1 MKPFALARVL
11 QLAERRGETLARA
24 VKLAHGIW
32 LRARG
37 RQVQLAALRDARIA
51 QLAGE
56 LRGGVAAVQLQEMN
70 RLQHA
75 QAAEMQAAQDAID
88 AAQRD
93 WQARLAE
100 WMQVEQ
106 RVKALR
112 LLEQRHL
119 AQAAVQQKR
128 IEQRD
133 HDELVELTHR
143 RDAGR
148 RVR

>member
-11 QLAERRGETLARA
+11 QLAERRSETLSRA
-24 VKLAHGIW
+24 VKLAHGVW

-37 RQVQLAALRDARIA
+37 HQVQLAALRDAHIA
-51 QLAGE
+51 RLAAG
-56 LRGGVAAVQLQEMN
+56 LRDGVTAAQLQEMN

-75 QAAEMQAAQDAID
+75 QAVEMQAAQEAID
-88 AAQRD
+88 AAHRQ

-112 LLEQRHL
+112 LLEQRYL
-119 AQAAVQQKR
+119 AQAAIQQRR
-128 IEQRD
+128 IEQRQ

-143 RDAGR
+143 HAGR
-148 RVR
+148 RGR

>member
-1 MKPFALARVL
+1 LKPFTLARVL
-11 QLAERRGETLARA
+11 QLAERRGEGLSRA
-24 VKLAHGIW
+24 VKSAHGIW

-37 RQVQLAALRDARIA
+37 RQVQLTTLRDAPVA
-51 QLAGE
+51 QLASQ
-56 LRGGVAAVQLQEMN
+56 LRAGVSAAQLQEMN
-70 RLQHA
+70 HLQHV
-75 QAAEMQAAQDAID
+75 QAAEMQAAQAAID
-88 AAQRD
+88 AAHSD

-119 AQAAVQQKR
+119 AQAAVQQR
-128 IEQRD
+128 RSEQRE

-143 RDAGR
+143 QDAGR
-148 RVR
+148 WGN

>member
-1 MKPFALARVL
+1 LKPFSLARIL
-11 QLAERRGETLARA
+11 QLAERRAEGLSRE

-37 RQVQLAALRDARIA
+37 RHVQLTTLRDAHVA
-51 QLAGE
+51 QLASQ
-56 LRGGVAAVQLQEMN
+56 LRDGVSATQLREMN

-75 QAAEMQAAQDAID
+75 QAAEMQAAQAAID
-88 AAQRD
+88 AAHRD

-100 WMQVEQ
+100 WMQVDQ

-119 AQAAVQQKR
+119 AQAAIQQR
-128 IEQRD
+128 RSDQRE

-143 RDAGR
+143 QDAGR
-148 RVR
+148 VR